1 MGNSPQYGSFNDNT
15 TIDKYVS
22 STHFDRSEIILL
34 CSLFESHA
42 QVDKKSRKTYWLNAS
57 SFTNAMIELN
67 ANRTNISLLKNIP
80 VDEMASLEL
89 FLLIVFRSLSG
100 GSLDK
105 VVSMDDVTSGLSIYC
120 KGNDTEILNFY
131 FSQLDQ
137 QNRGYITTED
147 LLASI
152 QQNMNF
158 VGGTRVKS
166 YIVEHSLHSAKK
178 MITSLG
184 RTITSSLEERLVATV
199 DAKVNAA
206 LHTLGEKHKEHLVA
220 LANSP
225 SLKSKDKI
233 QRTEYLEL
241 AKKSELLL
249 SMINP
254 AHTPVKML
262 LQASAGNPT
271 MVSAVSKSSLKVSND
286 LLKREAT

>member
-15 TIDKYVS
+15 AINKYVS

-34 CSLFESHA
+34 CSLFEGHA

-57 SFTNAMIELN
+57 SFTNAMMELN
-67 ANRTNISLLKNIP
+67 TNRTNISLLKNIP
-80 VDEMASLEL
+80 VDDDASLEL

-100 GSLDK
+100 GSLDE
-105 VVSMDDVTSGLSIYC
+105 VVSLDNIMSGLSVYC

-131 FSQLDQ
+131 FSQLDKE
-137 QNRGYITTED
+137 NRGYITTED

-158 VGGTRVKS
+158 VGGTHVKS
-166 YIVEHSLHSAKK
+166 YMVEHSFQSAKK

-184 RTITSSLEERLVATV
+184 RTMTPSLEERLLAIV
-199 DAKVNAA
+199 DAKVIVA
-206 LHTLGEKHKEHLVA
+206 LHKLGEKHKEHLTA
-220 LANSP
+220 LADSP
-225 SLKSKDKI
+225 GLKSKDKI

-254 AHTPVKML
+254 AHTPIKML
-262 LQASAGNPT
+262 LQAGAGNPT
-271 MVSAVSKSSLKVSND
+271 MVSAVNKSSLKISSD
-286 LLKREAT
+286 LLKREDS